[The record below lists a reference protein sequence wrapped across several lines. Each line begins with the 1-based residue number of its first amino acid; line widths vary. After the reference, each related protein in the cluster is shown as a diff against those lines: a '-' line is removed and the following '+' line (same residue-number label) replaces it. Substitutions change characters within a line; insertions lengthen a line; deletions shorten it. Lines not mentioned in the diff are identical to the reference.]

1 MWIAKTQ
8 RICGFSH
15 MAHIRDYRQ
24 VTILGRQVA
33 TYIVN
38 NLKATD
44 DVNDALSAVI
54 SHHKC
59 DVIVVSQ
66 D

>member
-1 MWIAKTQ
+1 
-8 RICGFSH
+8 

-24 VTILGRQVA
+24 VTILRRQVA

-38 NLKATD
+38 NLRATD
-44 DVNDALSAVI
+44 VVNDALSAGI
-54 SHHKC
+54 SHYKC
-59 DVIVVSQ
+59 DVTVVPQ